1 MASRLVLAL
10 DEIDPIR
17 ACKIAE
23 EVAPFVAAIKINYQ
37 IVLSSGLGIVTEI
50 SKFAK
55 VICDFKV
62 ADIPNTNRLIAESVF
77 EAGAQGIIA
86 HAFPGS
92 ESLKVIREVDS
103 SKDLFVVITMS
114 HPRGGDFFDIEAFC
128 SLALEVGATGVI
140 APATRPEDISRIRDL
155 IGNLKIMSPGVGAQG
170 GNSKE
175 ALKAGADFI
184 IVGRGIYLSDNPAEA
199 AEQYSRDLEI
209 DD

>member
-10 DEIDPIR
+10 DETDSVR
-17 ACKIAE
+17 ACRIAE
-23 EVAPFVAAIKINYQ
+23 EVAPFVAAIKINYPL
-37 IVLSSGLGIVTEI
+37 VLSSGLGIVTEI
-50 SKFAK
+50 SKLAK
-55 VICDFKV
+55 VICDFKI
-62 ADIPNTNRLIAESVF
+62 ADIPNTNSLIAESVF
-77 EAGAQGIIA
+77 EAGAHGIIA
-86 HAFPGS
+86 HAFPGT
-92 ESLKVIREVDS
+92 ESLRAIREVDG

-114 HPRGGDFFDIEAFC
+114 HPRGGDFFDVEAFC

-184 IVGRGIYLSDNPAEA
+184 IVGRGIYLSDNPAKA

>member
-10 DEIDPIR
+10 DETDSVR
-17 ACKIAE
+17 ACRIAE
-23 EVAPFVAAIKINYQ
+23 EVAPFVAAIKINYPL
-37 IVLSSGLGIVTEI
+37 VLSSGLGIVTEI
-50 SKFAK
+50 SKLAK

-92 ESLKVIREVDS
+92 ESLKAIREVDS

-128 SLALEVGATGVI
+128 SLALEVDATGVI
-140 APATRPEDISRIRDL
+140 APATRPEDISQIRDL

>member
-10 DEIDPIR
+10 DETDSVR
-17 ACKIAE
+17 ACRIAE
-23 EVAPFVAAIKINYQ
+23 EVAPFVAAIKINYPL
-37 IVLSSGLGIVTEI
+37 VLSSGLGIVTEI
-50 SKFAK
+50 SKLAK

>member
-1 MASRLVLAL
+1 MDSRLVLAL
-10 DEIDPIR
+10 DETDSVR
-17 ACKIAE
+17 ACRIAE
-23 EVAPFVAAIKINYQ
+23 EVAPFVAAIKINYPL
-37 IVLSSGLGIVTEI
+37 VLSSGLGIVTEI
-50 SKFAK
+50 SKFTK

-62 ADIPNTNRLIAESVF
+62 ADIPNTNRLITELVF

-92 ESLKVIREVDS
+92 ESLKAIRGVDS

>member
-10 DEIDPIR
+10 DETNPVR
-17 ACKIAE
+17 ACRIAE
-23 EVAPFVAAIKINYQ
+23 EVAPFVAAIKINYPL
-37 IVLSSGLGIVTEI
+37 VLSSGLGIVTEI
-50 SKFAK
+50 SKSAK

-128 SLALEVGATGVI
+128 SLALEVDATGVI